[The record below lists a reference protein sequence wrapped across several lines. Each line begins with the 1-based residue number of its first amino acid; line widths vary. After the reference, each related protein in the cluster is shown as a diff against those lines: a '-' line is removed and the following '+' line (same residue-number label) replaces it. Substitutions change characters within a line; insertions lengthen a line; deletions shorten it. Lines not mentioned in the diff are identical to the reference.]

1 MSIKRYTGSAF
12 SEISSRKRWNGSAW
26 VTLSFGRR
34 WNGAAWVDLWS
45 NSSGGGDSSGGAVSG
60 SGSISRVSSTVSTP
74 PVNYSGSYTWSK
86 SGNSLTV
93 PVTFRAWIS
102 KSAKLGSGI
111 LLTVYARLNGGAWKS
126 AVIKSSGAVWQ
137 NSAATH
143 SASITLNAAAK
154 SSNTIEWYVTR
165 AGSSFAG
172 SAGSLGSAS
181 KPKKHTFDI

>member
-26 VTLSFGRR
+26 VALTVGKR

-60 SGSISRVSSTVSTP
+60 SGSISKVSSTVSTP

>member
-26 VTLSFGRR
+26 VALTVGKR

-137 NSAATH
+137 NSAAAH
-143 SASITLNAAAK
+143 SASVTLNGAAK

>member
-143 SASITLNAAAK
+143 SASVTLNAAAK